1 MKKIFTVILAILLVL
16 SIAGNVVL
24 FVQYRNSKNNLSE
37 ANKKIETLTADYE
50 VAQQEI
56 KGLKDK
62 NDGLE
67 KKNQNLASK
76 KIAVESELNILKQQY
91 MELRQASLEM
101 LEYLETYDLQ
111 WQFEF
116 SFE

>member
-1 MKKIFTVILAILLVL
+1 MKKIFTVILALLLVL
-16 SIAGNVVL
+16 SVAGNVVL
-24 FVQYRNSKNNLSE
+24 FIQYRNSKNNLSE

-50 VAQQEI
+50 AAQQEI

-67 KKNQNLASK
+67 KKNQNLASQK
-76 KIAVESELNILKQQY
+76 FALQDELHILKGEYQKLHDACVDLLEIL
-91 MELRQASLEM
+91 EL
-101 LEYLETYDLQ
+101 YDLQ
-111 WQFEF
+111 WEFEF